1 MLGFTARGV
10 KPFDPCRQAGLDFAP
25 FSIHMYPPG
34 ETARTARVCT
44 GKSMFAVIETGGK
57 QYRVA
62 QGQVLK
68 VEKLDGAVGDTLTF
82 DRVLMVG
89 AGADVKIGRPY
100 VEGATVTAELRAL
113 GRHPKIRIIK
123 FRRRKHHQK
132 QMGHRQHYAEI
143 AITGIGAP

>member
-1 MLGFTARGV
+1 
-10 KPFDPCRQAGLDFAP
+10 
-25 FSIHMYPPG
+25 
-34 ETARTARVCT
+34 
-44 GKSMFAVIETGGK
+44 MFAVIETGGK

-62 QGQVLK
+62 QGLVLK

-89 AGADVKIGRPY
+89 AGTEVKVGRPY

-143 AITGIGAP
+143 AITSIGAP

>member
-1 MLGFTARGV
+1 
-10 KPFDPCRQAGLDFAP
+10 
-25 FSIHMYPPG
+25 
-34 ETARTARVCT
+34 
-44 GKSMFAVIETGGK
+44 MFAVIETGGK

-89 AGADVKIGRPY
+89 AGAEVKIGRPY

-113 GRHPKIRIIK
+113 GRHPKIRIVK